1 MGKFGIG
8 AKVRDPDGDL
18 AEVIGKPKKGF
29 REVRYNGGKYDGMV
43 LEWSKDT
50 LEPANDNADF
60 FPRAAI
66 SESAYSA
73 ASAEEDKPWVPKV
86 GDRVRFTDECSKSW
100 WFGPHTANVDGV
112 IERDNGVEDGYRF
125 KVKVGESI
133 GFVDPEHIQPLV
145 IEPAPFTIEAGR
157 FYRTR
162 DGRKVGPM
170 VRRTESQWGNP
181 YTGDFIWTD
190 LEPTC
195 GRSDHTWQADGHQ
208 FYTGDTDCNDLVA
221 EWVEPTPEPE
231 VAVAEATA
239 TAAPK
244 FKAGDKVRPVSG
256 KLGWVTSHWDAYWKA
271 KEGAAESDTFFVV
284 LAADWG
290 DVKISTKPDGDG
302 PYWSAD
308 SFELVEPAAPPAK
321 FKVGDRVVVVNSDYS
336 SAKRGVG
343 KFGTVAA
350 IYRDG
355 GAFGVVMDG
364 QSDDFDWGFAAED
377 IDLAS
382 DRIPIGSQVTFTAT
396 GRLSAYTTDGHAQ
409 IVFPGLTPGQNSF
422 ALPAAF
428 VTAA

>member
-244 FKAGDKVRPVSG
+244 FKAGDKVRAVRSSYG
-256 KLGWVTSHWDAYWKA
+256 EDYVAGHIYEVREYVVEYDHIRTVLDEVGSTSNGW
-271 KEGAAESDTFFVV
+271 GAHNF
-284 LAADWG
+284 
-290 DVKISTKPDGDG
+290 
-302 PYWSAD
+302 
-308 SFELVEPAAPPAK
+308 EPAAPPAK

-377 IDLAS
+377 IELAS